1 MALYGG
7 VTVPGK
13 PDLDN
18 TALLDRLPIPMI
30 SEMHRY
36 GIAVDR
42 EYLWELEGILS
53 KEADNLQR
61 DISSYVPKDKL
72 DEFSDKAAEI
82 EENSGSATIN
92 ANSADQIRELLFSVL
107 GLGRKIEL
115 KKSVTGKIK
124 TDKKQLAEI
133 EEEHPVV
140 KLIQEYRERKK
151 LITTYCRSLPKKAV
165 FHPRSNSCPV
175 CGLRHW
181 VDTWRIHT
189 TFSTTRTETR
199 RLACVHADTPVN
211 TRRGIVPMK
220 YVVVGDYVW
229 THRNRWRRVTATW
242 IKGMDVMYRVT
253 FCNGNTLIC
262 TGDHSVLTYDY
273 VNQSYMD
280 PQSQKHQNGTGFIQ
294 ESATSFIERDSGE
307 VRNYLSQC
315 TVCGRS
321 SLTGS
326 GTQSTVGYPVRE
338 IQEGREES
346 YVREDGKSTSQLD
359 RFSGRWKRISDL
371 FERRRTPICTPYR
384 NGRGAGY
391 AEVALSPG
399 CTPYRRQQEEQSI
412 RQFSAGYSPWTSNSA
427 QDSGIYTTCIQ
438 AVELVGQEV
447 VYDIS
452 VDEDESYEACGVF
465 NHNSR
470 KPNLQN
476 IPQRTELG
484 QIIRAA
490 FMATPG
496 TKLVSNDFGQI
507 ELVDLANLA
516 KCRGMIAVYNVAGD
530 LHLYTASECFGVPQD
545 KVDKVSQRIPAKTV
559 NFAIVYGISPKALSA
574 QLRYFF
580 STLLSE
586 NKINKDKYHALIAQ
600 WSEVGCKTL
609 IDKWFGIYPEV
620 LEFMEL
626 QAYRARRY
634 GFVWDVFGGVRIVPE
649 IYSSLPYIQGAGI
662 RQAGN
667 MPIQCIMGNMRVFK
681 YGVGVTTL
689 DRSLGPARLWD
700 GRGWSSGTVVE
711 TGRKKL
717 CRVYTHD
724 GACLECS
731 PDHKLLIRTPNVER
745 WMTVKELY
753 EVKRKASKST
763 WNNYRV
769 ALVDHTPLE
778 WGSRKLPN
786 HIDAKWWGRIASDG
800 YAMLKTGGGGEV
812 RLIVAEHE
820 SDLLS
825 YLECGSGRASKAKY
839 KTTMIKPTKTN
850 ATQKVYTICTHDV
863 ELVRYLVSQGVKGKL
878 PDDVQRNKL
887 DLSGYLSGLFD
898 GDGTVAKDG
907 VILAFGGGDRYLPWA
922 QDIRVALLMYGIRSR
937 VYNQVE
943 YRAVRVKVM
952 KSDVPQFNN
961 AIGMM
966 SARKREKL
974 ENFNSGTGHK
984 GNASYGWAVGI
995 AEIEITS
1002 KLESMYDFVDSS
1014 SGRFA
1019 AEGLIVHNSTSAGQT
1034 KLVMGESQELLSNLR
1049 TNQGMWAWPLLVIHD
1064 QIMIEVE
1071 ERYADEV
1078 GEAQRELF
1086 TQVMIDRE
1094 TGESYWQTPITAD
1107 TEINDRWMK
1116 G

>member
-1 MALYGG
+1 MSLYGG
-7 VTVPGK
+7 VELPGR
-13 PDLDN
+13 PSLDN

-107 GLGRKIEL
+107 GLGRKVEL

-229 THRNRWRRVTATW
+229 THRHRWRRVTATY
-242 IKGMDVMYRVT
+242 IKGVDEMYNVR
-253 FCNGNTLIC
+253 FSNGYILIC
-262 TGDHSVLTYDY
+262 TADHRVLVDSVA
-273 VNQSYMD
+273 QSYA
-280 PQSQKHQNGTGFIQ
+280 S
-294 ESATSFIERDSGE
+294 
-307 VRNYLSQC
+307 
-315 TVCGRS
+315 
-321 SLTGS
+321 
-326 GTQSTVGYPVRE
+326 
-338 IQEGREES
+338 
-346 YVREDGKSTSQLD
+346 
-359 RFSGRWKRISDL
+359 RWIRISDL
-371 FERRRTPICTPYR
+371 PERWKEAICSSS
-384 NGRGAGY
+384 GD
-391 AEVALSPG
+391 G
-399 CTPYRRQQEEQSI
+399 CYVEEI
-412 RQFSAGYSPWTSNSA
+412 ASAGSF
-427 QDSGIYTTCIQ
+427 
-438 AVELVGQEV
+438 E

-452 VDEDESYEACGVF
+452 VEEDESYLACGVF

-516 KCRGMIAVYNVAGD
+516 KCRGMVAVYNVAGD

-839 KTTMIKPTKTN
+839 NTTMIKPTKTN
-850 ATQKVYTICTHDV
+850 ATQKV
-863 ELVRYLVSQGVKGKL
+863 
-878 PDDVQRNKL
+878 
-887 DLSGYLSGLFD
+887 
-898 GDGTVAKDG
+898 
-907 VILAFGGGDRYLPWA
+907 
-922 QDIRVALLMYGIRSR
+922 
-937 VYNQVE
+937 
-943 YRAVRVKVM
+943 
-952 KSDVPQFNN
+952 
-961 AIGMM
+961 
-966 SARKREKL
+966 
-974 ENFNSGTGHK
+974 
-984 GNASYGWAVGI
+984 
-995 AEIEITS
+995 
-1002 KLESMYDFVDSS
+1002 
-1014 SGRFA
+1014 
-1019 AEGLIVHNSTSAGQT
+1019 
-1034 KLVMGESQELLSNLR
+1034 
-1049 TNQGMWAWPLLVIHD
+1049 
-1064 QIMIEVE
+1064 
-1071 ERYADEV
+1071 
-1078 GEAQRELF
+1078 
-1086 TQVMIDRE
+1086 
-1094 TGESYWQTPITAD
+1094 
-1107 TEINDRWMK
+1107 
-1116 G
+1116 